1 MSFANP
7 RAFGYVL
14 FTIALSIGAWYYARY
29 LQKKLSS
36 WIHESFWSGVIP
48 EFSRAV
54 FFRRSLFLGLGM
66 FFLSLALLRPQWG
79 QHEEMI
85 ETKGMDIL
93 FVLDL
98 STSMLSEDTPPSR
111 LNRAQNFIR
120 KTLSGLGSDRAGV
133 IAFAGK
139 AFLTVP
145 LTTDFDYVS
154 DMVDTLTPDNIA
166 SQGTNIGAAID
177 VAIRAFERGGEDPHK
192 QSRAVILIS
201 DGEDFGET
209 SMQAAAKIKD
219 FGAGFITLSVGTSE
233 GGPIPLRSQNGVLQT
248 YKKDLSQKPILTRV
262 NRELLAKVATAG
274 GGTHVELINP
284 EDAAYSV
291 IKTLQNLTRDDLQS
305 RVEIVK
311 IDRFQIFVALAILF
325 FALHLSTGYRRIKI
339 GRLTFLIFVL
349 LTSSNAQAVSL
360 DTYLD
365 SKRAESKY
373 SKKKFEE
380 SATAYEEA
388 RKDSNEGSILAFNQ
402 GTALARAKKTEEA
415 IAQLQAASKGALAS
429 GDLQTAAKA
438 FYNEGILHS
447 DQKNSKESFD
457 RLTKA
462 IELAKRT
469 DQKELEERARNALT
483 QAFEK
488 QQKEKKEKQDQDQ
501 QGQGEQKKQDS
512 NSGQGE
518 DKKQPQQPK
527 PEENGK
533 KRQYKGNSV
542 SKDVAESLMNDLS
555 DREKQLYQKRLNE
568 RKPREAPNDKDW

>member
-1 MSFANP
+1 MTFANP
-7 RAFGYVL
+7 RALGYVL
-14 FTIALSIGAWYYARY
+14 FAILLSVGAWYYVKF

-36 WIHESFWSGVIP
+36 WIHESFWGSVIP
-48 EFSRAV
+48 TFSRAI
-54 FFRRSLFLGLGM
+54 FFRRFLFLGLGM
-66 FFLSLALLRPQWG
+66 TFLALALLRPQWG
-79 QHEEMI
+79 QHEETI

-98 STSMLSEDTPPSR
+98 SNSMLTEDTPPSR

-120 KTLSGLGSDRAGV
+120 KTLSGLASDRAGV
-133 IAFAGK
+133 IVFAGK

-145 LTTDFDYVS
+145 LTNDFDYVS
-154 DMVDTLTPDNIA
+154 DLVDTLSPDNIA

-209 SMQAAAKIKD
+209 ALQAAAKLKE
-219 FGAGFITLSVGTSE
+219 FGAGFLTLSVGTSE
-233 GGPIPLRSQNGVLQT
+233 GGPIPLRNQNGYLQT
-248 YKKDLSQKPILTRV
+248 YKKDLSQKPVLTRV
-262 NRELLAKVATAG
+262 NRELLAKIAAAG
-274 GGTHVELINP
+274 GGTHYELINP
-284 EDAAYSV
+284 EDAAYTV
-291 IKTLQNLTRDDLQS
+291 VKALQGLSRADLQS
-305 RVEIVK
+305 RVEVVK
-311 IDRFQIFVALAILF
+311 IDRFQLFVALAILF
-325 FALHLSTGYRRIKI
+325 FILHLSTGYRKIKI
-339 GRLTFLIFVL
+339 AGLSFLL
-349 LTSSNAQAVSL
+349 LFLMMAPRAQAVSL

-365 SKRAESKY
+365 SKRAESRYSQKKY
-373 SKKKFEE
+373 EE
-380 SATAYEEA
+380 SASAYEEA
-388 RKDSNEGSILAFNQ
+388 RKDSNENPILTFNQ
-402 GTALARAKKTEEA
+402 GTALARAKKNEEA
-415 IAQLQAASKGALAS
+415 IAQLQSASKNALAS
-429 GDLQTAAKA
+429 GDFQTAAKA

-447 DQKNSKESFD
+447 EQKNSKESFD

-469 DQKELEERARNALT
+469 DQKELEEQARKALT

-488 QQKEKKEKQDQDQ
+488 QQQEKKEQQKQDQ

-512 NSGQGE
+512 KSGQGE
-518 DKKQPQQPK
+518 QNQQPQQPK

-568 RKPREAPNDKDW
+568 RKPKEAPNDKDW